1 MGIASQQITPNPMG
15 SRSGVDILSIQDD
28 LKNLSDQQLSV
39 AMQSGTPTYLVA
51 SEKNRR
57 VNMRKDFEARKSAQE
72 GTVVQDL
79 FSNQQPLAMGRMQ
92 QSVLP
97 KPQGLQSLPG
107 SPEQPV
113 MQMQR
118 GGLIDFIKQQ
128 EYFQPTMYD
137 DAGNRAIGY
146 GYNLSPQEIQQG
158 FITLSDG
165 TQVPLEGGITE
176 KVASSLLE
184 QRLGDNFRAGS
195 NILRESGV
203 DVDSLSPN
211 VRNALQ
217 DLTYQTGGGIFNKS
231 PRLVEALRRNDPQAI
246 AEELKTTGRLV
257 DGEILPGTNQRAY
270 DRSAMVSDGR
280 EGIMSTVTDAFGDI
294 FGIGTAEASMGR
306 NIAEGLSRGMREG
319 DQEGLK
325 IKPQDQAIIDAITEY
340 DETKARE
347 ADKER
352 EIGFFENIFEEGSD
366 KDRVDVIDSLINQ
379 YAPPSRFRGEAVT
392 QGALDASK
400 GITELLNQAKSDKE
414 QMNQIINLARTG
426 ETLTVE
432 NVKAITGDYVPPEL
446 RGTTLADAVGTP
458 DEIAKKAEDMKEARD
473 ALLKV
478 PEKAEEGLSSDER
491 QSARQ
496 LAFLEAGLRVA
507 SSDSPTIAGG
517 LGAAVP
523 AIQSYRDE
531 LDNISQRKYRDA
543 QAQYYASGGTQS
555 QQYNSIMREADS
567 YLKNFNALPTVG
579 AAEGVLKTFD
589 IDDPIIND
597 AIRKLNN
604 LGLKPDEI
612 TADKTALIKSIT
624 LNALTQYLAK
634 RRGLDFGGLG
644 TPSTSGQDNI
654 LNSLK

>member
-1 MGIASQQITPNPMG
+1 MLNPQTSGLMSVASQQITPSPMG

-28 LKNLSDQQLSV
+28 LKNLSDQQLNV

-137 DAGNRAIGY
+137 DAGNQAIGY

-231 PRLVEALRRNDPQAI
+231 PRLVEALRRGDQQAI

-270 DRSAMVSDGR
+270 DRSVMVSD
-280 EGIMSTVTDAFGDI
+280 ESDEKKGIMSTVADVFG
-294 FGIGTAEASMGR
+294 
-306 NIAEGLSRGMREG
+306 
-319 DQEGLK
+319 
-325 IKPQDQAIIDAITEY
+325 AINP
-340 DETKARE
+340 
-347 ADKER
+347 
-352 EIGFFENIFEEGSD
+352 F
-366 KDRVDVIDSLINQ
+366 
-379 YAPPSRFRGEAVT
+379 
-392 QGALDASK
+392 
-400 GITELLNQAKSDKE
+400 
-414 QMNQIINLARTG
+414 
-426 ETLTVE
+426 
-432 NVKAITGDYVPPEL
+432 
-446 RGTTLADAVGTP
+446 
-458 DEIAKKAEDMKEARD
+458 
-473 ALLKV
+473 
-478 PEKAEEGLSSDER
+478 
-491 QSARQ
+491 
-496 LAFLEAGLRVA
+496 
-507 SSDSPTIAGG
+507 
-517 LGAAVP
+517 
-523 AIQSYRDE
+523 
-531 LDNISQRKYRDA
+531 
-543 QAQYYASGGTQS
+543 
-555 QQYNSIMREADS
+555 
-567 YLKNFNALPTVG
+567 
-579 AAEGVLKTFD
+579 
-589 IDDPIIND
+589 
-597 AIRKLNN
+597 
-604 LGLKPDEI
+604 
-612 TADKTALIKSIT
+612 
-624 LNALTQYLAK
+624 
-634 RRGLDFGGLG
+634 
-644 TPSTSGQDNI
+644 
-654 LNSLK
+654 